1 MFCSGHDH
9 RHGMDC
15 GLMACG
21 PLEICKY
28 HKETA
33 VTKIKEWL
41 EIAVLITA
49 MTAWVW
55 YWYEIVHA

>member
-1 MFCSGHDH
+1 M
-9 RHGMDC
+9 
-15 GLMACG
+15 
-21 PLEICKY
+21 
-28 HKETA
+28 HKEMP

-55 YWYEIVHA
+55 YWYEMVHV